1 MGLTFLTGYVLGQ
14 HGAQSARLAST
25 VSNRSGSGVEELLD
39 LHDRV
44 DRLLL
49 VVDGIW
55 SLLEDAGYT
64 DEQLRQRIQEIDLAD
79 GTEDGR
85 RTQLV
90 AQCAVV
96 MPRSRPGC
104 QPASSVEQR
113 FQRMHTI
120 PSLASEPTPLED
132 QVGEPAS
139 CKAVEPRD
147 HIVHCDAH

>member
-85 RTQLV
+85 RTQSV
-90 AQCAVV
+90 AQCAV
-96 MPRSRPGC
+96 
-104 QPASSVEQR
+104 
-113 FQRMHTI
+113 
-120 PSLASEPTPLED
+120 
-132 QVGEPAS
+132 
-139 CKAVEPRD
+139 
-147 HIVHCDAH
+147 CDAKVAAGLPACQFCGTALPEDSRDPLTGI